1 MLNKIYIPNKL
12 RIRFETNFTEDLE
25 KLLKHIR
32 ITYKGN
38 NYIQFKDYKQIWKE
52 RGFCFINRYLKRD
65 EDR

>member
-38 NYIQFKDYKQIWKE
+38 NYIQFKDYKQI
-52 RGFCFINRYLKRD
+52 
-65 EDR
+65 